1 MEKVKIFFAIAL
13 LLCWLPMPYGYYQF
27 IRFLGLVIFG
37 FLALQEFG
45 KGNQNKAFIYIAL
58 ALLFQPF
65 EKIALGRTLWNIVD
79 TAVAGWL
86 ILEKFNHKEK
96 KWKKITQSI

>member
-1 MEKVKIFFAIAL
+1 MRNIKIAFAIAL

-27 IRFLGLVIFG
+27 IRFVGMVLFG
-37 FLALQEFG
+37 VWAFQEWEAEN
-45 KGNQNKAFIYIAL
+45 KSKAFLYIAL
-58 ALLFQPF
+58 AILFQPF

-86 ILEKFNHKEK
+86 ILEKLKNLK
-96 KWKKITQSI
+96 